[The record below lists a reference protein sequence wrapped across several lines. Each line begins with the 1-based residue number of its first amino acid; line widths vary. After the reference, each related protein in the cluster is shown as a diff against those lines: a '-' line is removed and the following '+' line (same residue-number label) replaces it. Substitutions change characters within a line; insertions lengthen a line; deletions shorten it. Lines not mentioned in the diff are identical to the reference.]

1 MSNRNRP
8 DTQPDRDVVIVGAK
22 RQGLVTKCLLDWP
35 ETTVPWDIRG
45 EKRGEQTVVGD
56 DEFIFVL
63 EPHRAV
69 SLGVG
74 EHVQR
79 IE

>member
-1 MSNRNRP
+1 MS
-8 DTQPDRDVVIVGAK
+8 
-22 RQGLVTKCLLDWP
+22 LLSGPNVKDWLP
-35 ETTVPWDIRG
+35 NACWTGPKQVSRG
-45 EKRGEQTVVGD
+45 ISEVKKRGEQMVVGD